1 MVDRQIADELDGQQQ
16 RAAAAG
22 DCITRAAAGLSLG
35 YVACAALSLLMPLRN
50 FWLREDMHNIST
62 HMYMYK

>member
-1 MVDRQIADELDGQQQ
+1 MVDRQIADELDGQQ
-16 RAAAAG
+16 RAAAG
-22 DCITRAAAGLSLG
+22 DCITRAAFLLDTLR
-35 YVACAALSLLMPLRN
+35 VPPPAALSLLMPLRN